1 MYELSRIRLYSIGPA
16 GARYADTV
24 LDLRGVGEPVPSPAP
39 TQAEFFEEEPVGP
52 PRRPAPAGVLFLEN
66 GGGKSVLLKLI
77 FSVMLPGHR
86 NTLGGASSGV
96 LRKFLLADDCGH
108 VALEWQHTVTGETV
122 VVGKVSEWRGRQV
135 SNDPRK
141 FAEAW
146 YSFRPGPGMSLD
158 SLPVAESAAVRPTV
172 EGASTA
178 RGRRRTMKGFRD
190 ALTEAGKAY
199 PHLDV
204 VWVEIHERWNEHLGE
219 LGLDP
224 ELFRYQREMNAD
236 EGEAAGLF
244 AVKNDS
250 DFTDLLLRAVTDT
263 RDTDGLADLVHG
275 FAHKL
280 GRRAELTAERD
291 FTAGSLDLLQ
301 RIADAAERREQAR
314 GVHAGAERRTRT
326 LSRRLSARGAE
337 ERARAAE
344 LAERVASA
352 AQAVTDAEGARG
364 RSDLVAAELAY
375 RHASL
380 ALAAA
385 EKGAAA
391 QRRELNDARTL
402 HSAWQA
408 AETVLRHRAAADRS
422 ARVAAAIR
430 EAERDAAPALAARA
444 KAAADLVR
452 ALHAAAEDGERVANE
467 EEERSAALQETGE
480 AAHRDATS
488 AATAAQRARSD
499 AEHLRQRLA
508 EVEQETAEAVRA
520 GWLDDS
526 APDADPAR
534 AALAASDAEK
544 TTVAAFDEARETA
557 RRTAD
562 HAKSAAAVE
571 ARAELAAARAVD
583 AARATESAYEAER
596 RAAEALGAEQ
606 RLIELLG
613 LPQPTAAVPAPR
625 GAARPSAADSR
636 AAGGVTV
643 RVPDAGG
650 RGMGRRAARTLPA
663 DSGRDG
669 WITVRVDEEDA
680 DDIGLSQL
688 PAAFRAAPHAP
699 PTIPPD
705 SEPAPHDHDYAPEDP
720 PTDTRSRF
728 EGENHA
734 APGPSAARPRGGG
747 GAPGSVVRSTDVP
760 GMEGG
765 SAVVGDGFPGTGPVS
780 GDGVS
785 ASRVVGGPCPG
796 GAAAGGG
803 EGSGGMSGSAACP
816 RGGGAVPGSVT
827 QLTDAV
833 VGDAFSG
840 TGPVSRGEVSASCA
854 VGDPCPGGAAAGG
867 VDPSAARP
875 RGGGA
880 ASGSVVRSTDVVVGL
895 EGGSAVVGDGFPGTG
910 PVSRGEVSASCAVGD
925 PCPGGAAAGGV
936 EEGDGV
942 KGGGMSGPSAARPRG
957 GGAASGSVVRSTDVV
972 VGAEGASAVAGDS
985 LSATGPVG
993 EAGRARRVEGDAAS
1007 VGDQCRGTGPV
1018 DEAGDTARVDGG
1030 AEGARPARHGAA
1042 SAEVAEAG
1050 PGEAHRRRPLAAES
1064 RPAGWVTVRI
1074 DEAQDA
1080 ASGGGGPRPEGH
1092 CGAAPA
1098 VAVDSHGDGGQAGT
1112 AAATDTAVGHA
1123 APSDDGPRS
1132 DGPRSDGPRGARVV
1146 AAESRPPGEVSA
1158 RVGDVDGGQ
1167 GEPEAADTG
1176 TRPANVTPAD
1186 ADPVTPADA
1195 DSGSAA
1201 DDSDCWSPEPGGEP
1215 DRERDRGR
1223 HPRPA
1228 PRAFADGPLTAEELD
1243 RNAEA
1248 LRELLEESV
1257 ASAERQLFELRTAAA
1272 EDARILGAL
1281 GDGGLLP
1288 PSPDVLAAVEYLGE
1302 HGIPALPGWRYLAQ
1316 AVDPVD
1322 HAAVLAARPELVDG
1336 VVITD
1341 PGTHARARE
1350 VLGQASLLPRSAV
1363 AVGTSA
1369 ALLAPTPAPGTEDS
1383 GVFLVPPNP
1392 AMHDERAA
1400 DDERRGLRARATERD
1415 EEIRALAARLAGDR
1429 ALSARLASWRT
1440 GCPPGRLAELA
1451 AAAETAREAADTA
1464 QRELVEGRTARA
1476 EADEAATEAA
1486 RVRDE
1491 RQEAAQRARRVAD
1504 ALAGLAYR
1512 LRERATWQTRLR
1524 ELAEEAAEYEERAAG
1539 CVDRARAADE
1549 DRRAAQRAADD
1560 AHRTARAL
1568 RAERAE
1574 IAGAPDDLGEVTEPP
1589 SASLPAL
1596 REAYRAASQ
1605 VYEKVGVGA
1614 DLRAEQ
1620 ARAESDESAALASLD
1635 RLTNKV
1641 RTRAAQLLEGTD
1653 GADGP
1658 SRQAAA
1664 ARAESLVQMLES
1676 RASAASEQLG
1686 RLRGEAERLAP
1697 ADGDAHTE
1705 LPEETVPA
1713 DAEQAKELLRT
1724 ANGELAAR
1732 TDALDTAR
1740 TAHADLVRAHRA
1752 AEDAAGGF
1760 DETAALLRDLLR
1772 DGPGAEDDGERPEPY
1787 AGGLAEARQA
1797 AAESRRSLRG
1807 CAADLS
1813 AAESAVREASDVL
1826 VRHAN
1831 STRYEQVRTPARQQI
1846 RELPAAALP
1855 EHAAAWAE
1863 AFAPRLRV
1871 LTDELEQ
1878 LERNRDSI
1886 VDRLRGLVESCLA
1899 TLRSAQRLSRLP
1911 EGLGEWSGQEFLR
1924 IRFEDPDQASLTE
1937 RLGEVIDEATR
1948 SAVRKNSDLRRD
1960 GMSLLLRGVHAALLP
1975 RGVAV
1980 EILKPDAV
1988 LRAER
1993 VPVRQMGDVF
2003 SGGQLLTAAI
2013 ALYCTMA
2020 ALRSNDRGRD
2030 KHRHAGTLF
2039 LDNPIGRANATYL
2052 LELQRAVADA
2062 LGVQLL
2068 YTTGLF
2074 DTTALA
2080 EFPLVIRLRN
2090 DADLRAGLKYISVE
2104 EHLRPGLPVREPEEE
2119 QQVHGQITAT
2129 RMYRRPEADADE
2141 PVEAADRP

>member
-1 MYELSRIRLYSIGPA
+1 MYELSRVRLYSIGPA

-24 LDLRGVGEPVPSPAP
+24 LDLRGVGAPVPSPAP
-39 TQAEFFEEEPVGP
+39 AQAEFFEEEPVGP

-108 VALEWQHTVTGETV
+108 VALEWQHVLTGESV

-135 SNDPRK
+135 SGDPRK

-146 YSFRPGPGMSLD
+146 YSFRPGPGLSLD
-158 SLPVAESAAVRPTV
+158 SLPVAESTAMRPRAD
-172 EGASTA
+172 GASGA

-204 VWVEIHERWNEHLGE
+204 VWEEIHERWNEHLGE

-291 FTAGSLDLLQ
+291 FTAGSLDLLS
-301 RIADAAERREQAR
+301 RIAEAAVHREQAR
-314 GVHAGAERRTRT
+314 GVHAGAERRTR
-326 LSRRLSARGAE
+326 LLAHRLSARGAE
-337 ERARAAE
+337 ERGRAQE
-344 LAERVASA
+344 LAGQVAA
-352 AQAVTDAEGARG
+352 AAHAVTDAETARG
-364 RSDLVAAELAY
+364 RSSLVAAELAY

-385 EKGAAA
+385 EKAAAA

-422 ARVAAAIR
+422 ARVAAAIH

-444 KAAADLVR
+444 QAAVELVR
-452 ALHAAAEDGERVANE
+452 ALNAAAEKGEQLANE
-467 EEERSAALQETGE
+467 QEERSAALQETSE
-480 AAHRDATS
+480 AAHRDATA
-488 AATAAQRARSD
+488 AATEAQRARS
-499 AEHLRQRLA
+499 ETGHLRQRLA

-520 GWLDDS
+520 GWIDDTG
-526 APDADPAR
+526 PDADPAR

-544 TTVAAFDEARETA
+544 PAVAAYETA
-557 RRTAD
+557 RDAARQAAER
-562 HAKSAAAVE
+562 AKEAAAAE
-571 ARAELAAARAVD
+571 SRAELAAHRAAD
-583 AARATESAYEAER
+583 AASAAGSAYDAER
-596 RAAEALGAEQ
+596 RAAESIGADQ
-606 RLIELLG
+606 RLVELLG
-613 LPQPTAAVPAPR
+613 LPQPVTAGQVPGQRAPGDDGADAS
-625 GAARPSAADSR
+625 GAA
-636 AAGGVTV
+636 
-643 RVPDAGG
+643 
-650 RGMGRRAARTLPA
+650 LPA
-663 DSGRDG
+663 
-669 WITVRVDEEDA
+669 
-680 DDIGLSQL
+680 
-688 PAAFRAAPHAP
+688 
-699 PTIPPD
+699 
-705 SEPAPHDHDYAPEDP
+705 
-720 PTDTRSRF
+720 
-728 EGENHA
+728 
-734 APGPSAARPRGGG
+734 
-747 GAPGSVVRSTDVP
+747 
-760 GMEGG
+760 
-765 SAVVGDGFPGTGPVS
+765 TG
-780 GDGVS
+780 
-785 ASRVVGGPCPG
+785 
-796 GAAAGGG
+796 
-803 EGSGGMSGSAACP
+803 
-816 RGGGAVPGSVT
+816 
-827 QLTDAV
+827 
-833 VGDAFSG
+833 
-840 TGPVSRGEVSASCA
+840 
-854 VGDPCPGGAAAGG
+854 
-867 VDPSAARP
+867 
-875 RGGGA
+875 
-880 ASGSVVRSTDVVVGL
+880 
-895 EGGSAVVGDGFPGTG
+895 
-910 PVSRGEVSASCAVGD
+910 
-925 PCPGGAAAGGV
+925 
-936 EEGDGV
+936 
-942 KGGGMSGPSAARPRG
+942 
-957 GGAASGSVVRSTDVV
+957 
-972 VGAEGASAVAGDS
+972 
-985 LSATGPVG
+985 
-993 EAGRARRVEGDAAS
+993 
-1007 VGDQCRGTGPV
+1007 
-1018 DEAGDTARVDGG
+1018 
-1030 AEGARPARHGAA
+1030 
-1042 SAEVAEAG
+1042 
-1050 PGEAHRRRPLAAES
+1050 
-1064 RPAGWVTVRI
+1064 
-1074 DEAQDA
+1074 
-1080 ASGGGGPRPEGH
+1080 
-1092 CGAAPA
+1092 
-1098 VAVDSHGDGGQAGT
+1098 
-1112 AAATDTAVGHA
+1112 
-1123 APSDDGPRS
+1123 
-1132 DGPRSDGPRGARVV
+1132 
-1146 AAESRPPGEVSA
+1146 
-1158 RVGDVDGGQ
+1158 
-1167 GEPEAADTG
+1167 
-1176 TRPANVTPAD
+1176 
-1186 ADPVTPADA
+1186 
-1195 DSGSAA
+1195 
-1201 DDSDCWSPEPGGEP
+1201 
-1215 DRERDRGR
+1215 
-1223 HPRPA
+1223 
-1228 PRAFADGPLTAEELD
+1228 GPLTAEELD
-1243 RNAEA
+1243 RNADA
-1248 LRELLEESV
+1248 LRALLDENV
-1257 ASAERQLFELRTAAA
+1257 AAAERQLFDLRTAAA
-1272 EDARILGAL
+1272 DDSRILGAL

-1316 AVDPVD
+1316 AVDPAD

-1341 PGTHARARE
+1341 ADSHARARE
-1350 VLGQASLLPRSAV
+1350 VLGAASLLPRSAV
-1363 AVGTSA
+1363 AVGTAA
-1369 ALLAPTPAPGTEDS
+1369 ALLAPASGTHAPDTPD
-1383 GVFLVPPNP
+1383 VFLVPPNP

-1400 DDERRGLRARATERD
+1400 DEERHALRERAMARD
-1415 EEIRALAARLAGDR
+1415 EEIRAVAARLAGDR
-1429 ALSARLASWRT
+1429 TLAARLSSWRS
-1440 GCPPGRLAELA
+1440 GCPRGRLAELA
-1451 AAAETAREAADTA
+1451 AEAERTRSAADTA
-1464 QRELVEGRTARA
+1464 QEALAEARTARA
-1476 EADEAATEAA
+1476 EAEETAAETA

-1491 RQEAAQRARRVAD
+1491 RQETAQRARRVAD

-1524 ELAEEAAEYEERAAG
+1524 ELAEEAAEAEEQAATY
-1539 CVDRARAADE
+1539 VDRARAADE

-1560 AHRTARAL
+1560 ARRTARAL

-1574 IAGAPDDLGEVTEPP
+1574 IAGAPDDVFEGTEPP
-1589 SASLPAL
+1589 TASLPAL

-1620 ARAESDESAALASLD
+1620 ARAESDESAARAELD

-1664 ARAESLVQMLES
+1664 ARAEALVQMLET
-1676 RASAASEQLG
+1676 RASTASEQLG

-1697 ADGDAHTE
+1697 DDAEAHTE
-1705 LPEETVPA
+1705 LPDELVPA
-1713 DAEQAKELLRT
+1713 DADRAKELLRT
-1724 ANGELAAR
+1724 ATAELAAR
-1732 TDALDTAR
+1732 TDALESAR
-1740 TAHADLVRAHRA
+1740 TGHGDLLRAHRS
-1752 AEDAAGGF
+1752 AEDAAAGF
-1760 DETAALLRDLLR
+1760 DDTAALLRDLLR
-1772 DGPGAEDDGERPEPY
+1772 DNSPEEDAEQPEPY
-1787 AGGLAEARQA
+1787 AGTLEEARQA
-1797 AAESRRSLRG
+1797 AAEARRSLRG
-1807 CAADLS
+1807 CAAELS
-1813 AAESAVREASDVL
+1813 AAETAVREASDVL

-1831 STRYEQVRTPARQQI
+1831 STRYEHVRTPARQQI

-1855 EHAAAWAE
+1855 EHATAWAE

-1886 VDRLRGLVESCLA
+1886 VDRLRGLVESSLA

-1924 IRFEDPDQASLTE
+1924 IRFDEPDQSTLTE

-1948 SAVRKNSDLRRD
+1948 SAVKKNSDLRRD
-1960 GMSLLLRGVHAALLP
+1960 GMSLLLRGVGAALLP

-1993 VPVRQMGDVF
+1993 VPVGQMGDVF

-2030 KHRHAGTLF
+2030 KQRHAGTLF

-2104 EHLRPGLPVREPEEE
+2104 EHLRPGLPQPQDPKAEK
-2119 QQVHGQITAT
+2119 VHGEITAT
-2129 RMYRRPEADADE
+2129 RMFRRPVEDERRTEADAARNE
-2141 PVEAADRP
+2141 PLPAGR

>member
-1 MYELSRIRLYSIGPA
+1 MYELSRVRLYSIGPA

-24 LDLRGVGEPVPSPAP
+24 LDLRGVGAPVPRPAP
-39 TQAEFFEEEPVGP
+39 AQADFFEDEPVGP
-52 PRRPAPAGVLFLEN
+52 PRRPAPAGVLYLEN

-108 VALEWQHTVTGETV
+108 VALEWQHVLTGESV

-158 SLPVAESAAVRPTV
+158 ALPVAEATVVRPRQ
-172 EGASTA
+172 EGGEGSSGAQ
-178 RGRRRTMKGFRD
+178 GRRRTMKGFRD
-190 ALTEAGKAY
+190 VLTEAGKNY
-199 PHLDV
+199 PNLDV
-204 VWVEIHERWNEHLGE
+204 VWEEIHERWNEHLGE

-291 FTAGSLDLLQ
+291 FTAGSLDLLS
-301 RIADAAERREQAR
+301 RIADAAEQRERAR
-314 GVHAGAERRTRT
+314 EVHAGAERRTRA
-326 LSRRLSARGAE
+326 LAQRLHARGTE
-337 ERARAAE
+337 ERGRTAE
-344 LAERVASA
+344 LAEQVAA
-352 AQAVTDAEGARG
+352 AAHRVTDAGQVRER
-364 RSDLVAAELAY
+364 RSLVAAELAY

-408 AETVLRHRAAADRS
+408 AEIALRHRAAADRS

-444 KAAADLVR
+444 TAAADLVR
-452 ALHAAAEDGERVANE
+452 ALHGAAEAGERIANE
-467 EEERSAALQETGE
+467 EEERSAALQEAGE
-480 AAHRDATS
+480 SAHRDATT
-488 AATAAQRARSD
+488 AATHAQRARSE
-499 AEHLRQRLA
+499 AEHLKQRLA
-508 EVEQETAEAVRA
+508 EVAEETAEAVRA

-544 TTVAAFDEARETA
+544 TAVEAWDSARETA
-557 RRTAD
+557 RQATDRAREATSR
-562 HAKSAAAVE
+562 HSA
-571 ARAELAAARAVD
+571 AELAAARAED
-583 AARATESAYEAER
+583 AAEAAGRAYEAER
-596 RAAEALGAEQ
+596 RAAESIGAEQ
-606 RLIELLG
+606 RLADLLG
-613 LPQPTAAVPAPR
+613 LPQSEAKTLGVPGPRTATPGTDQGAPR
-625 GAARPSAADSR
+625 R
-636 AAGGVTV
+636 
-643 RVPDAGG
+643 
-650 RGMGRRAARTLPA
+650 
-663 DSGRDG
+663 
-669 WITVRVDEEDA
+669 
-680 DDIGLSQL
+680 
-688 PAAFRAAPHAP
+688 
-699 PTIPPD
+699 
-705 SEPAPHDHDYAPEDP
+705 
-720 PTDTRSRF
+720 
-728 EGENHA
+728 
-734 APGPSAARPRGGG
+734 
-747 GAPGSVVRSTDVP
+747 
-760 GMEGG
+760 
-765 SAVVGDGFPGTGPVS
+765 
-780 GDGVS
+780 
-785 ASRVVGGPCPG
+785 
-796 GAAAGGG
+796 
-803 EGSGGMSGSAACP
+803 
-816 RGGGAVPGSVT
+816 
-827 QLTDAV
+827 
-833 VGDAFSG
+833 
-840 TGPVSRGEVSASCA
+840 
-854 VGDPCPGGAAAGG
+854 
-867 VDPSAARP
+867 
-875 RGGGA
+875 
-880 ASGSVVRSTDVVVGL
+880 
-895 EGGSAVVGDGFPGTG
+895 
-910 PVSRGEVSASCAVGD
+910 
-925 PCPGGAAAGGV
+925 
-936 EEGDGV
+936 
-942 KGGGMSGPSAARPRG
+942 
-957 GGAASGSVVRSTDVV
+957 
-972 VGAEGASAVAGDS
+972 
-985 LSATGPVG
+985 SAT
-993 EAGRARRVEGDAAS
+993 A
-1007 VGDQCRGTGPV
+1007 
-1018 DEAGDTARVDGG
+1018 
-1030 AEGARPARHGAA
+1030 
-1042 SAEVAEAG
+1042 
-1050 PGEAHRRRPLAAES
+1050 
-1064 RPAGWVTVRI
+1064 
-1074 DEAQDA
+1074 
-1080 ASGGGGPRPEGH
+1080 
-1092 CGAAPA
+1092 
-1098 VAVDSHGDGGQAGT
+1098 
-1112 AAATDTAVGHA
+1112 
-1123 APSDDGPRS
+1123 
-1132 DGPRSDGPRGARVV
+1132 
-1146 AAESRPPGEVSA
+1146 
-1158 RVGDVDGGQ
+1158 
-1167 GEPEAADTG
+1167 
-1176 TRPANVTPAD
+1176 
-1186 ADPVTPADA
+1186 
-1195 DSGSAA
+1195 
-1201 DDSDCWSPEPGGEP
+1201 
-1215 DRERDRGR
+1215 
-1223 HPRPA
+1223 
-1228 PRAFADGPLTAEELD
+1228 GPLTAEELD
-1243 RNAEA
+1243 RNADE
-1248 LRELLEESV
+1248 LRDLLEGGVS
-1257 ASAERQLFELRTAAA
+1257 AAERQLFELRTAAA
-1272 EDARILGAL
+1272 DDARILGAL

-1288 PSPDVLAAVEYLGE
+1288 PGPDVLAAVEYLGE
-1302 HGIPALPGWRYLAQ
+1302 HGVPALPGWRYLAQ
-1316 AVDPVD
+1316 SVDPAD
-1322 HAAVLAARPELVDG
+1322 HARVLAARPELVDG
-1336 VVITD
+1336 VIITD
-1341 PGTHARARE
+1341 PETHARARE
-1350 VLGQASLLPRSAV
+1350 VLGQAALLPRSAV
-1363 AVGTSA
+1363 AVGTAA
-1369 ALLAPTPAPGTEDS
+1369 ALLAPTPAPDERDS

-1392 AMHDERAA
+1392 AMHDESAA
-1400 DDERRGLRARATERD
+1400 DEERQALRARAIERD

-1429 ALSARLASWRT
+1429 ALAARLGSWRA
-1440 GCPPGRLAELA
+1440 GCPAGRLAELA
-1451 AAAETAREAADTA
+1451 EAAEETRTAADEAAAELAESRA
-1464 QRELVEGRTARA
+1464 VRA
-1476 EADEAATEAA
+1476 EADEVAAEAT

-1491 RQEAAQRARRVAD
+1491 RQETAQRARRAAD
-1504 ALAGLAYR
+1504 LLAGLAHR
-1512 LRERATWQTRLR
+1512 LRERSSWQSRLR
-1524 ELAEEAAEYEERAAG
+1524 ELADEAAEFEARAEE

-1560 AHRTARAL
+1560 ARRTARAL

-1574 IAGAPDDLGEVTEPP
+1574 IAGVPDDLGEAPDGAN
-1589 SASLPAL
+1589 ASLPAL

-1605 VYEKVGVGA
+1605 LYEKVGVGA

-1620 ARAESDESAALASLD
+1620 ARAEGDESASLAELN

-1641 RTRAAQLLEGTD
+1641 RTRAEALLESPD
-1653 GADGP
+1653 AADGP

-1697 ADGDAHTE
+1697 TDGGAHTE
-1705 LPEETVPA
+1705 LPEELVPA
-1713 DAEQAKELLRT
+1713 DADRAKELLRT
-1724 ANGELAAR
+1724 ASGELATA
-1732 TDALDTAR
+1732 TDALESTRAQ
-1740 TAHADLVRAHRA
+1740 HEELLRAHRA

-1772 DGPGAEDDGERPEPY
+1772 DHQDSEEGADERIEPY
-1787 AGGLAEARQA
+1787 AGSLAEARQA

-1813 AAESAVREASDVL
+1813 TAESAVREAADVL

-1831 STRYEQVRTPARQQI
+1831 SSRYEQVRTPARQQI

-1855 EHAAAWAE
+1855 DHAAKWAE

-1871 LTDELEQ
+1871 LTDELAQ

-1886 VDRLRGLVESCLA
+1886 VDRLRGLVESSLT
-1899 TLRSAQRLSRLP
+1899 TLRAAQRLSRLP

-1924 IRFEDPDQASLTE
+1924 IRFEDPDQATLTE

-1948 SAVRKNSDLRRD
+1948 AAVRKNSDLRRD
-1960 GMSLLLRGVHAALLP
+1960 GMSLLLRGVSAALQP

-1993 VPVRQMGDVF
+1993 VPVGQMGDVF

-2030 KHRHAGTLF
+2030 KQRHAGTLF

-2104 EHLRPGLPVREPEEE
+2104 EHLRPGLP
-2119 QQVHGQITAT
+2119 QQDPAGEAVHGQITAT
-2129 RMYRRPEADADE
+2129 RMYRRPEEPATEEAVDE
-2141 PVEAADRP
+2141 TAG

>member
-1 MYELSRIRLYSIGPA
+1 MYELSRVRLYSIGPA

-24 LDLRGVGEPVPSPAP
+24 LDLRGVGAPVPRPAP
-39 TQAEFFEEEPVGP
+39 AQADFFEDEPVGP

-108 VALEWQHTVTGETV
+108 VALEWQHVLTGESV

-158 SLPVAESAAVRPTV
+158 SLPVAEATVVRPRQESG
-172 EGASTA
+172 EGSSGAQ
-178 RGRRRTMKGFRD
+178 GRRRTMKGFRD
-190 ALTEAGKAY
+190 VLTEAGKNY
-199 PHLDV
+199 PNLDV
-204 VWVEIHERWNEHLGE
+204 VWEEGHERWNVHLGE

-291 FTAGSLDLLQ
+291 FTAGSLDLLS
-301 RIADAAERREQAR
+301 RIADAAEQRERAR
-314 GVHAGAERRTRT
+314 EVHAGAERRTRG
-326 LSRRLSARGAE
+326 LAQRLHARGTE
-337 ERARAAE
+337 ERGRAAE
-344 LAERVASA
+344 LAEQVAA
-352 AQAVTDAEGARG
+352 AAHRVTDAERVRER
-364 RSDLVAAELAY
+364 RSLVSAELAY

-408 AETVLRHRAAADRS
+408 AEIALRHRAAADRS

-444 KAAADLVR
+444 TAAADLVR
-452 ALHAAAEDGERVANE
+452 ALHTAAEAGERIANE
-467 EEERSAALQETGE
+467 EEERSAALQEAGE
-480 AAHRDATS
+480 SAHRDATT
-488 AATAAQRARSD
+488 AATHAQRARSE
-499 AEHLRQRLA
+499 AEHLKQRLSEVA
-508 EVEQETAEAVRA
+508 EETAEAVRA

-544 TTVAAFDEARETA
+544 T
-557 RRTAD
+557 
-562 HAKSAAAVE
+562 AVE
-571 ARAELAAARAVD
+571 AWDSAREAARQATDRAREATARHSAAELAAARAED
-583 AARATESAYEAER
+583 
-596 RAAEALGAEQ
+596 AAEAAERAYAAERGAAESIGAEQ
-606 RLIELLG
+606 RLADLLG
-613 LPQPTAAVPAPR
+613 LPQSEAKSLGLPGPRTATSGTDTGAPRRPTA
-625 GAARPSAADSR
+625 
-636 AAGGVTV
+636 
-643 RVPDAGG
+643 
-650 RGMGRRAARTLPA
+650 
-663 DSGRDG
+663 
-669 WITVRVDEEDA
+669 
-680 DDIGLSQL
+680 
-688 PAAFRAAPHAP
+688 
-699 PTIPPD
+699 
-705 SEPAPHDHDYAPEDP
+705 
-720 PTDTRSRF
+720 
-728 EGENHA
+728 
-734 APGPSAARPRGGG
+734 
-747 GAPGSVVRSTDVP
+747 
-760 GMEGG
+760 
-765 SAVVGDGFPGTGPVS
+765 
-780 GDGVS
+780 
-785 ASRVVGGPCPG
+785 
-796 GAAAGGG
+796 
-803 EGSGGMSGSAACP
+803 
-816 RGGGAVPGSVT
+816 
-827 QLTDAV
+827 
-833 VGDAFSG
+833 
-840 TGPVSRGEVSASCA
+840 
-854 VGDPCPGGAAAGG
+854 
-867 VDPSAARP
+867 
-875 RGGGA
+875 
-880 ASGSVVRSTDVVVGL
+880 
-895 EGGSAVVGDGFPGTG
+895 
-910 PVSRGEVSASCAVGD
+910 
-925 PCPGGAAAGGV
+925 
-936 EEGDGV
+936 
-942 KGGGMSGPSAARPRG
+942 
-957 GGAASGSVVRSTDVV
+957 
-972 VGAEGASAVAGDS
+972 
-985 LSATGPVG
+985 
-993 EAGRARRVEGDAAS
+993 
-1007 VGDQCRGTGPV
+1007 
-1018 DEAGDTARVDGG
+1018 
-1030 AEGARPARHGAA
+1030 
-1042 SAEVAEAG
+1042 
-1050 PGEAHRRRPLAAES
+1050 
-1064 RPAGWVTVRI
+1064 
-1074 DEAQDA
+1074 
-1080 ASGGGGPRPEGH
+1080 
-1092 CGAAPA
+1092 
-1098 VAVDSHGDGGQAGT
+1098 
-1112 AAATDTAVGHA
+1112 
-1123 APSDDGPRS
+1123 
-1132 DGPRSDGPRGARVV
+1132 
-1146 AAESRPPGEVSA
+1146 
-1158 RVGDVDGGQ
+1158 
-1167 GEPEAADTG
+1167 
-1176 TRPANVTPAD
+1176 
-1186 ADPVTPADA
+1186 
-1195 DSGSAA
+1195 
-1201 DDSDCWSPEPGGEP
+1201 
-1215 DRERDRGR
+1215 
-1223 HPRPA
+1223 
-1228 PRAFADGPLTAEELD
+1228 GPLTAEELD
-1243 RNAEA
+1243 RNADG
-1248 LRELLEESV
+1248 LRELLEEGV
-1257 ASAERQLFELRTAAA
+1257 AGAERQLFDLRTAAA
-1272 EDARILGAL
+1272 DDARILGAL

-1288 PSPDVLAAVEYLGE
+1288 PGPDVLAAVEYLGE
-1302 HGIPALPGWRYLAQ
+1302 HGVPALPGWRYLAQ
-1316 AVDPVD
+1316 SVAPAD
-1322 HAAVLAARPELVDG
+1322 HTRVLAARPELVDG
-1336 VVITD
+1336 VIITD
-1341 PGTHARARE
+1341 PDTHARARE
-1350 VLGQASLLPRSAV
+1350 VLAQAALLPRSAV
-1363 AVGTSA
+1363 AVGTAA
-1369 ALLAPTPAPGTEDS
+1369 ALLAPTPAPDERET

-1392 AMHDERAA
+1392 AMHDESAA
-1400 DDERRGLRARATERD
+1400 DEERQALRARAIERD

-1429 ALSARLASWRT
+1429 ALAARLGSWRT
-1440 GCPPGRLAELA
+1440 GCPAGRLGELA
-1451 AAAETAREAADTA
+1451 AAAEETRTAAEEAAA
-1464 QRELVEGRTARA
+1464 ELAEARA
-1476 EADEAATEAA
+1476 ARDGTDEVAAEAT

-1491 RQEAAQRARRVAD
+1491 RQETAQRARRAAD
-1504 ALAGLAYR
+1504 LLAGLAHR
-1512 LRERATWQTRLR
+1512 LRERASWQSRMR
-1524 ELAEEAAEYEERAAG
+1524 ELADEAAEFEARAEE

-1560 AHRTARAL
+1560 ARRTARAL
-1568 RAERAE
+1568 RAERSE
-1574 IAGAPDDLGEVTEPP
+1574 IAGVPDDLGEAPEAA

-1605 VYEKVGVGA
+1605 LYEKVGVGA

-1620 ARAESDESAALASLD
+1620 ARAEGEESAALAELN

-1641 RTRAAQLLEGTD
+1641 RTRAETLLESPD
-1653 GADGP
+1653 AADGP

-1664 ARAESLVQMLES
+1664 ARAESLVHMLET

-1697 ADGDAHTE
+1697 TDGEAHTE
-1705 LPEETVPA
+1705 LPEDLVPA
-1713 DAEQAKELLRT
+1713 DADRAKELLRT
-1724 ANGELAAR
+1724 AGGELATATEALTAAR
-1732 TDALDTAR
+1732 DRHEELLR
-1740 TAHADLVRAHRA
+1740 GHRA

-1772 DGPGAEDDGERPEPY
+1772 DHADAEDAADGRIEPY
-1787 AGGLAEARQA
+1787 AGRVEDARQA

-1813 AAESAVREASDVL
+1813 TADSAVREASDIL

-1855 EHAAAWAE
+1855 DHAAKWAE

-1886 VDRLRGLVESCLA
+1886 VDRLRGLVESSLT

-1924 IRFEDPDQASLTE
+1924 IRFEDPDQATLTE

-1948 SAVRKNSDLRRD
+1948 AAVKKNSDLRRD
-1960 GMSLLLRGVHAALLP
+1960 GMSLLLRGVSAALQP

-1993 VPVRQMGDVF
+1993 VPVGQMGDVF

-2030 KHRHAGTLF
+2030 KQRHAGTLF

-2104 EHLRPGLPVREPEEE
+2104 EHLRPGLP
-2119 QQVHGQITAT
+2119 QQDPSGEAVHGQITAT
-2129 RMYRRPEADADE
+2129 RMYRRPEEPAPEEPADPAGG
-2141 PVEAADRP
+2141 

>member
-1 MYELSRIRLYSIGPA
+1 MYELSRVRLYSIGPA

-24 LDLRGVGEPVPSPAP
+24 LDLRGVGAPVPQPAP
-39 TQAEFFEEEPVGP
+39 AQADFFEDEPVGP

-108 VALEWQHTVTGETV
+108 VALEWQHVLTGESI

-158 SLPVAESAAVRPTV
+158 SLPVAEATIVRPRQ
-172 EGASTA
+172 EGGEGISGAQ
-178 RGRRRTMKGFRD
+178 GRRRTMKGFRD
-190 ALTEAGKAY
+190 VLTEAGKNY
-199 PHLDV
+199 PNLDV
-204 VWVEIHERWNEHLGE
+204 VWEEVHERWNEHLGM

-291 FTAGSLDLLQ
+291 FTAGSLDLLS
-301 RIADAAERREQAR
+301 RIAEAAEQRERAR
-314 GVHAGAERRTRT
+314 EVHAGAERRTRG
-326 LSRRLSARGAE
+326 LAQRLHARGTE
-337 ERARAAE
+337 ERGRAAE
-344 LAERVASA
+344 LAEQLA
-352 AQAVTDAEGARG
+352 AAAHRVTDAGQTRDR
-364 RSDLVAAELAY
+364 RSLVCAELAY

-408 AETVLRHRAAADRS
+408 AEIALRHRAAADRS

-444 KAAADLVR
+444 TAATDLVR
-452 ALHAAAEDGERVANE
+452 ALHTAAEAGERIANE
-467 EEERSAALQETGE
+467 EEERSAALQEAGE
-480 AAHRDATS
+480 AAHRDATA
-488 AATAAQRARSD
+488 AATTAQRARSEAD
-499 AEHLRQRLA
+499 HLRQRLA
-508 EVEQETAEAVRA
+508 EVAEETAEAVRA

-544 TTVAAFDEARETA
+544 TAVQSWDTAREAA
-557 RRTAD
+557 RQATDRARE
-562 HAKSAAAVE
+562 AAARHS
-571 ARAELAAARAVD
+571 AAELAAARAED
-583 AARATESAYEAER
+583 AAQAAERAHDAER
-596 RAAEALGAEQ
+596 RAAESLGSEP
-606 RLIELLG
+606 RLAELLG
-613 LPQPTAAVPAPR
+613 LPEARSAGLPGPRTA
-625 GAARPSAADSR
+625 PSAA
-636 AAGGVTV
+636 
-643 RVPDAGG
+643 
-650 RGMGRRAARTLPA
+650 
-663 DSGRDG
+663 
-669 WITVRVDEEDA
+669 
-680 DDIGLSQL
+680 
-688 PAAFRAAPHAP
+688 
-699 PTIPPD
+699 
-705 SEPAPHDHDYAPEDP
+705 
-720 PTDTRSRF
+720 
-728 EGENHA
+728 GE
-734 APGPSAARPRGGG
+734 
-747 GAPGSVVRSTDVP
+747 
-760 GMEGG
+760 
-765 SAVVGDGFPGTGPVS
+765 
-780 GDGVS
+780 
-785 ASRVVGGPCPG
+785 
-796 GAAAGGG
+796 
-803 EGSGGMSGSAACP
+803 
-816 RGGGAVPGSVT
+816 
-827 QLTDAV
+827 
-833 VGDAFSG
+833 
-840 TGPVSRGEVSASCA
+840 
-854 VGDPCPGGAAAGG
+854 
-867 VDPSAARP
+867 
-875 RGGGA
+875 
-880 ASGSVVRSTDVVVGL
+880 
-895 EGGSAVVGDGFPGTG
+895 
-910 PVSRGEVSASCAVGD
+910 
-925 PCPGGAAAGGV
+925 
-936 EEGDGV
+936 
-942 KGGGMSGPSAARPRG
+942 
-957 GGAASGSVVRSTDVV
+957 
-972 VGAEGASAVAGDS
+972 
-985 LSATGPVG
+985 
-993 EAGRARRVEGDAAS
+993 
-1007 VGDQCRGTGPV
+1007 
-1018 DEAGDTARVDGG
+1018 
-1030 AEGARPARHGAA
+1030 
-1042 SAEVAEAG
+1042 
-1050 PGEAHRRRPLAAES
+1050 
-1064 RPAGWVTVRI
+1064 
-1074 DEAQDA
+1074 
-1080 ASGGGGPRPEGH
+1080 
-1092 CGAAPA
+1092 
-1098 VAVDSHGDGGQAGT
+1098 
-1112 AAATDTAVGHA
+1112 
-1123 APSDDGPRS
+1123 
-1132 DGPRSDGPRGARVV
+1132 
-1146 AAESRPPGEVSA
+1146 
-1158 RVGDVDGGQ
+1158 
-1167 GEPEAADTG
+1167 
-1176 TRPANVTPAD
+1176 
-1186 ADPVTPADA
+1186 
-1195 DSGSAA
+1195 
-1201 DDSDCWSPEPGGEP
+1201 
-1215 DRERDRGR
+1215 
-1223 HPRPA
+1223 
-1228 PRAFADGPLTAEELD
+1228 PLTAEELD
-1243 RNAEA
+1243 RSAEA
-1248 LRELLEESV
+1248 LRELLDDGV
-1257 ASAERQLFELRTAAA
+1257 AAAERQLFDLRTAAA
-1272 EDARILGAL
+1272 DDSRILGAL

-1288 PSPDVLAAVEYLGE
+1288 PGPDVLAAVEYLGE

-1316 AVDPVD
+1316 SVDPAD
-1322 HAAVLAARPELVDG
+1322 HARVLAARPELVDG
-1336 VVITD
+1336 VIITD
-1341 PGTHARARE
+1341 PDTHARARE
-1350 VLGQASLLPRSAV
+1350 TLAQAALLPRSAV
-1363 AVGTSA
+1363 AVGTAA
-1369 ALLAPTPAPGTEDS
+1369 ALLAPAPAPDGRDT

-1392 AMHDERAA
+1392 AMHDESAA
-1400 DDERRGLRARATERD
+1400 DEERQTLRARAVARD

-1429 ALSARLASWRT
+1429 ALAARLGSWRT
-1440 GCPPGRLAELA
+1440 GCPQGRLAELA
-1451 AAAETAREAADTA
+1451 AAAEQTRTAADA
-1464 QRELVEGRTARA
+1464 AAAELTEARTVRA
-1476 EADEAATEAA
+1476 EADEAAAEATG
-1486 RVRDE
+1486 VRDE
-1491 RQEAAQRARRVAD
+1491 RQEAAQRARRAAD
-1504 ALAGLAYR
+1504 LLAGLAHR
-1512 LRERATWQTRLR
+1512 LRERATWQSRLR
-1524 ELAEEAAEYEERAAG
+1524 ELADETAEFEARAEE

-1560 AHRTARAL
+1560 ARRTARAL
-1568 RAERAE
+1568 RAERSE
-1574 IAGAPDDLGEVTEPP
+1574 IAGVPDDLGEAPEAP

-1605 VYEKVGVGA
+1605 LYEKVGVGA

-1620 ARAESDESAALASLD
+1620 ARAEGDESAALAELN

-1641 RTRAAQLLEGTD
+1641 RTRAEALLESPD
-1653 GADGP
+1653 AADGP

-1664 ARAESLVQMLES
+1664 ARAESMVQMLES

-1686 RLRGEAERLAP
+1686 RLRGDAERLAP
-1697 ADGDAHTE
+1697 TDGEAHTE
-1705 LPEETVPA
+1705 LPAELVPA
-1713 DAEQAKELLRT
+1713 DADRAKELLRE
-1724 ANGELAAR
+1724 ANAELATATEALEAAR
-1732 TDALDTAR
+1732 AR
-1740 TAHADLVRAHRA
+1740 HEELLRGHRA
-1752 AEDAAGGF
+1752 AEDAASGF

-1772 DGPGAEDDGERPEPY
+1772 DHQDAEDAAEERPEPY
-1787 AGGLAEARQA
+1787 AGSLAEARQA

-1813 AAESAVREASDVL
+1813 AAESAVREASDIL

-1855 EHAAAWAE
+1855 DHAAKWAQ

-1871 LTDELEQ
+1871 LTDELAQ

-1886 VDRLRGLVESCLA
+1886 VDRLRGLVESSLT

-1924 IRFEDPDQASLTE
+1924 IRFEDPDQATLTE

-1948 SAVRKNSDLRRD
+1948 SAVKKNSDLRRD
-1960 GMSLLLRGVHAALLP
+1960 GMSLLLRGVGAALLP

-1993 VPVRQMGDVF
+1993 VPVGQMGDVF

-2030 KHRHAGTLF
+2030 KQRHAGTLF

-2104 EHLRPGLPVREPEEE
+2104 EHLRPGLP
-2119 QQVHGQITAT
+2119 QQDPGGEAVHGQITAT
-2129 RMYRRPEADADE
+2129 RMYRRPDEAPQVPAQQETGPEDTTADGTE
-2141 PVEAADRP
+2141 G

>member
-1 MYELSRIRLYSIGPA
+1 MYELSRVRLYSIGPA

-24 LDLRGVGEPVPSPAP
+24 LDLRGVGAPVPSPAP
-39 TQAEFFEEEPVGP
+39 AQAEFFEDEPTGP

-108 VALEWQHTVTGETV
+108 VALEWQHVLTGESI

-146 YSFRPGPGMSLD
+146 YSFRPGPGLNLD
-158 SLPVAESAAVRPTV
+158 SLPVAESTAMRPAAD
-172 EGASTA
+172 GASAA

-190 ALTEAGKAY
+190 VLTEAGKAY
-199 PHLDV
+199 PNLDV
-204 VWVEIHERWNEHLGE
+204 EWEEIHERWNEHLGE

-291 FTAGSLDLLQ
+291 FTAGSLDLLS
-301 RIADAAERREQAR
+301 RIADAAVQREQAR
-314 GVHAGAERRTRT
+314 GVHAGAERRTRV
-326 LSRRLSARGAE
+326 LARRLCARGAE
-337 ERARAAE
+337 ERGRAVE
-344 LAERVASA
+344 LAAQVSA
-352 AQAVTDAEGARG
+352 AADAVTDAESERG
-364 RSDLVAAELAY
+364 RRSLIAAELAY

-385 EKGAAA
+385 EKAAAA

-402 HSAWQA
+402 HAAWQA

-422 ARVAAAIR
+422 ARVAAAIH
-430 EAERDAAPALAARA
+430 EAERDAAPALAARSR
-444 KAAADLVR
+444 AATELVR
-452 ALHAAAEDGERVANE
+452 ALNAAAEEGERLANE
-467 EEERSAALQETGE
+467 HEERSAVLQETGE
-480 AAHRDATS
+480 AAHRDATA
-488 AATAAQRARSD
+488 AATEAQRARS
-499 AEHLRQRLA
+499 ESGHLRQRLA

-520 GWLDDS
+520 GWLDDT

-544 TTVAAFDEARETA
+544 PAVAAYESAREAA
-557 RRTAD
+557 RRAAD
-562 HAKSAAAVE
+562 RAKEAAAAE
-571 ARAELAAARAVD
+571 SRAELASARAFD
-583 AARATESAYEAER
+583 AATAAGAAYESER
-596 RAAEALGAEQ
+596 RAAESLGADQ
-606 RLIELLG
+606 RIVELLG
-613 LPQPTAAVPAPR
+613 LSQPTACGHVPGQRAAGDATAGEPAAHGPQDATFGPAGHGAQPPAPR
-625 GAARPSAADSR
+625 
-636 AAGGVTV
+636 
-643 RVPDAGG
+643 
-650 RGMGRRAARTLPA
+650 
-663 DSGRDG
+663 
-669 WITVRVDEEDA
+669 
-680 DDIGLSQL
+680 
-688 PAAFRAAPHAP
+688 
-699 PTIPPD
+699 
-705 SEPAPHDHDYAPEDP
+705 
-720 PTDTRSRF
+720 RS
-728 EGENHA
+728 
-734 APGPSAARPRGGG
+734 
-747 GAPGSVVRSTDVP
+747 
-760 GMEGG
+760 
-765 SAVVGDGFPGTGPVS
+765 
-780 GDGVS
+780 
-785 ASRVVGGPCPG
+785 
-796 GAAAGGG
+796 G
-803 EGSGGMSGSAACP
+803 EG
-816 RGGGAVPGSVT
+816 PG
-827 QLTDAV
+827 
-833 VGDAFSG
+833 
-840 TGPVSRGEVSASCA
+840 
-854 VGDPCPGGAAAGG
+854 
-867 VDPSAARP
+867 
-875 RGGGA
+875 
-880 ASGSVVRSTDVVVGL
+880 
-895 EGGSAVVGDGFPGTG
+895 
-910 PVSRGEVSASCAVGD
+910 
-925 PCPGGAAAGGV
+925 
-936 EEGDGV
+936 
-942 KGGGMSGPSAARPRG
+942 
-957 GGAASGSVVRSTDVV
+957 
-972 VGAEGASAVAGDS
+972 
-985 LSATGPVG
+985 
-993 EAGRARRVEGDAAS
+993 
-1007 VGDQCRGTGPV
+1007 
-1018 DEAGDTARVDGG
+1018 DGG
-1030 AEGARPARHGAA
+1030 ATGSPAA
-1042 SAEVAEAG
+1042 
-1050 PGEAHRRRPLAAES
+1050 RRP
-1064 RPAGWVTVRI
+1064 
-1074 DEAQDA
+1074 
-1080 ASGGGGPRPEGH
+1080 
-1092 CGAAPA
+1092 
-1098 VAVDSHGDGGQAGT
+1098 
-1112 AAATDTAVGHA
+1112 
-1123 APSDDGPRS
+1123 
-1132 DGPRSDGPRGARVV
+1132 
-1146 AAESRPPGEVSA
+1146 
-1158 RVGDVDGGQ
+1158 
-1167 GEPEAADTG
+1167 
-1176 TRPANVTPAD
+1176 
-1186 ADPVTPADA
+1186 
-1195 DSGSAA
+1195 
-1201 DDSDCWSPEPGGEP
+1201 
-1215 DRERDRGR
+1215 
-1223 HPRPA
+1223 
-1228 PRAFADGPLTAEELD
+1228 ADGPLTAEELD
-1243 RNAEA
+1243 RAA
-1248 LRELLEESV
+1248 DPLRELLDENV
-1257 ASAERQLFELRTAAA
+1257 AAAERQLFDLRTAAA
-1272 EDARILGAL
+1272 DDSRILGAL

-1316 AVDPVD
+1316 AVDPAD

-1341 PGTHARARE
+1341 PGAHARARE
-1350 VLGQASLLPRSAV
+1350 VLGAASLLPRSAV
-1363 AVGTSA
+1363 AVGTAA
-1369 ALLAPTPAPGTEDS
+1369 ALLAPTPAADGQDS
-1383 GVFLVPPNP
+1383 GAVDVFLVPPNP

-1400 DDERRGLRARATERD
+1400 DEERHALRERAMARD
-1415 EEIRALAARLAGDR
+1415 EEIRATAARLAGDR
-1429 ALSARLASWRT
+1429 TLAARLSSWRA
-1440 GCPPGRLAELA
+1440 GCPQGRLAELA
-1451 AAAETAREAADTA
+1451 AETERCRALADAAREALAEA
-1464 QRELVEGRTARA
+1464 RTARA
-1476 EADEAATEAA
+1476 EAEEAAAGTA

-1512 LRERATWQTRLR
+1512 LRERANWQSRLR
-1524 ELAEEAAEYEERAAG
+1524 ELAEEAAEAEEQAAVR
-1539 CVDRARAADE
+1539 VDRARAADE

-1560 AHRTARAL
+1560 ARRTTRAL

-1574 IAGAPDDLGEVTEPP
+1574 IAGAPDTYDAVPEGTEA
-1589 SASLPAL
+1589 STTSLPAL

-1605 VYEKVGVGA
+1605 LYEKVGVGA

-1620 ARAESDESAALASLD
+1620 ARAESDESAARAELD

-1658 SRQAAA
+1658 SRQAAS
-1664 ARAESLVQMLES
+1664 ARAESLVQMLET
-1676 RASAASEQLG
+1676 RASTASEQLG

-1697 ADGDAHTE
+1697 ADGEAHTG
-1705 LPEETVPA
+1705 LPEDLVPS
-1713 DAEQAKELLRT
+1713 DAERAKELLRT
-1724 ANGELAAR
+1724 ATSELAAR
-1732 TDALDTAR
+1732 TDALDGAR
-1740 TAHADLVRAHRA
+1740 RAHGDLVRSHRA
-1752 AEDAAGGF
+1752 AEDAATGF
-1760 DETAALLRDLLR
+1760 DDTAALLRDLLR
-1772 DGPGAEDDGERPEPY
+1772 ENSPEEESEQSEPY
-1787 AGGLAEARQA
+1787 AGTLEEARQA
-1797 AAESRRSLRG
+1797 AAEARRSLRG
-1807 CAADLS
+1807 CAGDLS
-1813 AAESAVREASDVL
+1813 AAEAAVREASDVL

-1855 EHAAAWAE
+1855 EHAVAWAE

-1886 VDRLRGLVESCLA
+1886 VDRLRGLVESSLT

-1924 IRFEDPDQASLTE
+1924 IRFEDPDQSTLTE

-1948 SAVRKNSDLRRD
+1948 SAVKKNSDLRRD
-1960 GMSLLLRGVHAALLP
+1960 GMSLLLRGVQAALLP

-2030 KHRHAGTLF
+2030 KQRHAGTLF

-2104 EHLRPGLPVREPEEE
+2104 EHLRRGLPQPWAADDGAAEK
-2119 QQVHGQITAT
+2119 VHGEITAT
-2129 RMYRRPEADADE
+2129 RMFRRPADTEEGTGRTE
-2141 PVEAADRP
+2141 PVAAGS

>member
-1 MYELSRIRLYSIGPA
+1 MYELSRVRLYSIGPA

-24 LDLRGVGEPVPSPAP
+24 LDLRGVGAPVPTPAP
-39 TQAEFFEEEPVGP
+39 AQAEFFEEEPVGP

-108 VALEWQHTVTGETV
+108 VALEWQHVLTGETI

-146 YSFRPGPGMSLD
+146 YSFRPGPGLSLD
-158 SLPVAESAAVRPTV
+158 ALPVAESTAMRTAADGTSGSVLS
-172 EGASTA
+172 GASGA

-204 VWVEIHERWNEHLGE
+204 VWEEVHERWNEHLGE

-291 FTAGSLDLLQ
+291 FTAGSLDLLS
-301 RIADAAERREQAR
+301 RIADAAVKREQAR
-314 GVHAGAERRTRT
+314 GVHTGAERRTRG
-326 LSRRLSARGAE
+326 LARRLSARAFE
-337 ERARAAE
+337 ERGRTAE
-344 LAERVASA
+344 LAEQVAA
-352 AQAVTDAEGARG
+352 AAHAVTDADTERG
-364 RSDLVAAELAY
+364 RSSLVAAEIAY

-385 EKGAAA
+385 EKAAAA

-444 KAAADLVR
+444 EAATELVR
-452 ALHAAAEDGERVANE
+452 ALNTAAGIGEQRANE
-467 EEERSAALQETGE
+467 EEERSAALQEASE
-480 AAHRDATS
+480 AAHRDATA
-488 AATAAQRARSD
+488 AATEAQRARSE
-499 AEHLRQRLA
+499 AGHLRQRLA

-520 GWLDDS
+520 GWIDDTG
-526 APDADPAR
+526 PDADPAR

-544 TTVAAFDEARETA
+544 PAVAAYEAAREAA
-557 RRTAD
+557 RQAAD
-562 HAKSAAAVE
+562 RAKETAAAE
-571 ARAELAAARAVD
+571 SRAELAAARAAD
-583 AARATESAYEAER
+583 AATAAEAAHDAER
-596 RAAEALGAEQ
+596 RAAESIGAEQ
-606 RLIELLG
+606 RLTELLG
-613 LPQPTAAVPAPR
+613 LPEPAAAGQVPGPRAESDPDGGEQPPAPR
-625 GAARPSAADSR
+625 RSAEGDPQAAGLYYPGAVRAAAR
-636 AAGGVTV
+636 G
-643 RVPDAGG
+643 
-650 RGMGRRAARTLPA
+650 
-663 DSGRDG
+663 
-669 WITVRVDEEDA
+669 
-680 DDIGLSQL
+680 
-688 PAAFRAAPHAP
+688 
-699 PTIPPD
+699 
-705 SEPAPHDHDYAPEDP
+705 
-720 PTDTRSRF
+720 
-728 EGENHA
+728 N
-734 APGPSAARPRGGG
+734 
-747 GAPGSVVRSTDVP
+747 
-760 GMEGG
+760 
-765 SAVVGDGFPGTGPVS
+765 
-780 GDGVS
+780 
-785 ASRVVGGPCPG
+785 
-796 GAAAGGG
+796 
-803 EGSGGMSGSAACP
+803 
-816 RGGGAVPGSVT
+816 
-827 QLTDAV
+827 
-833 VGDAFSG
+833 
-840 TGPVSRGEVSASCA
+840 
-854 VGDPCPGGAAAGG
+854 
-867 VDPSAARP
+867 
-875 RGGGA
+875 
-880 ASGSVVRSTDVVVGL
+880 
-895 EGGSAVVGDGFPGTG
+895 
-910 PVSRGEVSASCAVGD
+910 
-925 PCPGGAAAGGV
+925 
-936 EEGDGV
+936 
-942 KGGGMSGPSAARPRG
+942 
-957 GGAASGSVVRSTDVV
+957 
-972 VGAEGASAVAGDS
+972 
-985 LSATGPVG
+985 
-993 EAGRARRVEGDAAS
+993 
-1007 VGDQCRGTGPV
+1007 
-1018 DEAGDTARVDGG
+1018 
-1030 AEGARPARHGAA
+1030 
-1042 SAEVAEAG
+1042 
-1050 PGEAHRRRPLAAES
+1050 
-1064 RPAGWVTVRI
+1064 
-1074 DEAQDA
+1074 AQ
-1080 ASGGGGPRPEGH
+1080 
-1092 CGAAPA
+1092 
-1098 VAVDSHGDGGQAGT
+1098 
-1112 AAATDTAVGHA
+1112 
-1123 APSDDGPRS
+1123 
-1132 DGPRSDGPRGARVV
+1132 
-1146 AAESRPPGEVSA
+1146 RPP
-1158 RVGDVDGGQ
+1158 
-1167 GEPEAADTG
+1167 
-1176 TRPANVTPAD
+1176 VT
-1186 ADPVTPADA
+1186 
-1195 DSGSAA
+1195 
-1201 DDSDCWSPEPGGEP
+1201 
-1215 DRERDRGR
+1215 
-1223 HPRPA
+1223 
-1228 PRAFADGPLTAEELD
+1228 GPLTAEELD
-1243 RNAEA
+1243 RNADA
-1248 LRELLEESV
+1248 LRELLDESV
-1257 ASAERQLFELRTAAA
+1257 AASERQLFDLRTAAA
-1272 EDARILGAL
+1272 DDSRILGAL

-1288 PSPDVLAAVEYLGE
+1288 PRPDVLAAVEYLGE

-1316 AVDPVD
+1316 AVDPAR

-1341 PGTHARARE
+1341 ADSHARARE
-1350 VLGQASLLPRSAV
+1350 VLGAASLLPRSAL
-1363 AVGTSA
+1363 AVGTSE
-1369 ALLAPTPAPGTEDS
+1369 ALLAPVPETGRQDT

-1400 DDERRGLRARATERD
+1400 DEERHTLRERALARD
-1415 EEIRALAARLAGDR
+1415 EEIRAIAARLAGDR
-1429 ALSARLASWRT
+1429 TLAARLSSWRA
-1440 GCPPGRLAELA
+1440 GCPAGRLAELA
-1451 AAAETAREAADTA
+1451 AEAARARGAADTA
-1464 QRELVEGRTARA
+1464 HEELAGLRAARA
-1476 EADEAATEAA
+1476 EAEETAAETA

-1491 RQEAAQRARRVAD
+1491 RQETAQRARRVAD

-1512 LRERATWQTRLR
+1512 LRERANWQTRAR
-1524 ELAEEAAEYEERAAG
+1524 ELAEEAAEAEESAATL
-1539 CVDRARAADE
+1539 VDRARAADE
-1549 DRRAAQRAADD
+1549 DRRTAQRAADD
-1560 AHRTARAL
+1560 ARRTARAL

-1574 IAGAPDDLGEVTEPP
+1574 IAGAPDEVPEAAEPP
-1589 SASLPAL
+1589 TASLPAL

-1620 ARAESDESAALASLD
+1620 ARAESDESAARNELD

-1641 RTRAAQLLEGTD
+1641 RTRAAQLLEGTE

-1664 ARAESLVQMLES
+1664 ARAEELVQMLES

-1697 ADGDAHTE
+1697 ADGGAHTE
-1705 LPEETVPA
+1705 LPEELVPG
-1713 DAEQAKELLRT
+1713 DAERAKELLRT
-1724 ANGELAAR
+1724 ATGELAAR
-1732 TDALDTAR
+1732 TDALERAR
-1740 TAHADLVRAHRA
+1740 AAHSDLLRAHRS
-1752 AEDAAGGF
+1752 AEDAATGF
-1760 DETAALLRDLLR
+1760 DDTAALLRDLLR
-1772 DGPGAEDDGERPEPY
+1772 DNSPEDEAEQPEPY
-1787 AGGLAEARQA
+1787 AGGLEEARQA
-1797 AAESRRSLRG
+1797 AAEARRSLRG
-1807 CAADLS
+1807 CAGDLS

-1886 VDRLRGLVESCLA
+1886 VDRLRGLVESSLT

-1924 IRFEDPDQASLTE
+1924 IRFDDPDQSTLTE

-1948 SAVRKNSDLRRD
+1948 SAVKKNSDLRRD
-1960 GMSLLLRGVHAALLP
+1960 GMSLLLRGVQAALLP

-2030 KHRHAGTLF
+2030 KQRHAGTLF

-2104 EHLRPGLPVREPEEE
+2104 EHLRPGLPQQQDPDGE
-2119 QQVHGQITAT
+2119 QVHGQITAT
-2129 RMYRRPEADADE
+2129 RMYRRPAEEAPAQ
-2141 PVEAADRP
+2141 A